1 MRQISDR
8 ELHEECGVFG
18 VFGVPDA
25 ASLSYYG
32 LHALQHRGQEGAG
45 IVAVDEGGTFRRI
58 KGSGLVTEV
67 FDEAKLATLKGNT
80 AIGHVRY
87 TTAGGGGI
95 ENVQPFLFRHN
106 TGDFALAHNGN
117 IVNSALLREYLENKG
132 SLFQSTSDS
141 EILAHLIK
149 KETRYHDRPRIFSII
164 DALNMLE
171 GAFAFLIM
179 TANRIYAC
187 RDKYGLRPLAIGRL
201 GDGYVVS
208 SETCAFDVLG
218 AEFVR
223 DVEPGEIVTI
233 DRQGIRSRDYSMYK
247 RCEMCS
253 MEYIYFARPDSDIDG
268 CNVHAY
274 RKESGRLLFKESPAD
289 ADIVV
294 GVPDSSLSAAMGY
307 AEASGLPYE
316 MGLIKNK

>member
-45 IVAVDEGGTFRRI
+45 IVAVDEGGIFRRI

-149 KETRYHDRPRIFSII
+149 KETRYQ
-164 DALNMLE
+164 
-171 GAFAFLIM
+171 
-179 TANRIYAC
+179 
-187 RDKYGLRPLAIGRL
+187 IGRAH
-201 GDGYVVS
+201 V
-208 SETCAFDVLG
+208 
-218 AEFVR
+218 
-223 DVEPGEIVTI
+223 
-233 DRQGIRSRDYSMYK
+233 
-247 RCEMCS
+247 
-253 MEYIYFARPDSDIDG
+253 
-268 CNVHAY
+268 
-274 RKESGRLLFKESPAD
+274 
-289 ADIVV
+289 
-294 GVPDSSLSAAMGY
+294 
-307 AEASGLPYE
+307 
-316 MGLIKNK
+316 

>member
-1 MRQISDR
+1 MVGNR
-8 ELHEECGVFG
+8 EYEKL
-18 VFGVPDA
+18 
-25 ASLSYYG
+25 L
-32 LHALQHRGQEGAG
+32 
-45 IVAVDEGGTFRRI
+45 RI
-58 KGSGLVTEV
+58 RADCV
-67 FDEAKLATLKGNT
+67 
-80 AIGHVRY
+80 
-87 TTAGGGGI
+87 I

-117 IVNSALLREYLENKG
+117 IVNSELLRRHLENKG

-187 RDKYGLRPLAIGRL
+187 RDKYGLRPLSIGKL
-201 GDGYVVS
+201 GDGWVVS

-233 DRQGIRSRDYSMYK
+233 DKQGIRSRDYSMYK
-247 RCEMCS
+247 RHEMCS

-274 RKESGRLLFKESPAD
+274 RKESGRLLRD
-289 ADIVV
+289 
-294 GVPDSSLSAAMGY
+294 
-307 AEASGLPYE
+307 GLRRGE
-316 MGLIKNK
+316 RIAV